1 MIESILEIKNLGKC
15 FRSYQRERHRF
26 MSWIGLTQQAATEHW
41 ALQDIN
47 FSLRPGE
54 TVGIIGQNG
63 AGKSTLLKLITG
75 TLRPSRGNI
84 RTHGRISAI
93 LELGMGF
100 NPEFT
105 GRRNAF
111 HAAGL
116 LGFSRQELQKIL
128 PDIQEFSEIGD
139 YFDRPV
145 RTYSSGMQMRLAFSV
160 VTARRPDILIVDEAL
175 SVGDGYFQHKC
186 MQRIRSFKE
195 AGTTLLFV
203 SHSPDAIRMLCSRGL
218 LLENGKLIMDADA
231 ASVIDFYRASL
242 VKRCEHNTPNEDG
255 SELQEMLPAL
265 QGRKN
270 KTVLVRGSAVE
281 VDVKLLTQGPTIRS
295 GDQLT
300 IQVIVSFKQDFEDP
314 HVGMGL
320 RNRLGV
326 IIYEANTYT
335 LGRST
340 RPVHPGQT
348 LRVNFTFPC
357 NLFPG
362 TYELMLGVAD
372 GGYDRDAFERS
383 LFFDQSYLIF
393 EVLMGE
399 ETGWSG
405 LWNVQPQVTVQ

>member
-1 MIESILEIKNLGKC
+1 MTESILEIENLGKC

-26 MSWIGLTQQAATEHW
+26 MSWIGLSHHAPAEHW
-41 ALQDIN
+41 ALQDIS
-47 FSLRPGE
+47 FKLKPGE
-54 TVGIIGQNG
+54 TVGIVGQNG

-75 TLRPSRGNI
+75 TLRPSRGSI
-84 RTHGRISAI
+84 HARGFISAI

-105 GRRNAF
+105 GRRNAY
-111 HAAGL
+111 HAGGL
-116 LGFSRQELQKIL
+116 LGFSRQELQEIL

-139 YFDRPV
+139 YFDKPV
-145 RTYSSGMQMRLAFSV
+145 RTYSSGMQMRLAFAV
-160 VTARRPDILIVDEAL
+160 ATARRPDILIVDEAL

-195 AGTTLLFV
+195 TGTTLLFV
-203 SHSPDAIRMLCSRGL
+203 SHSPDAVRMLCSRGL

-242 VKRCEHNTPNEDG
+242 VKKCEHNTPQEDG
-255 SELQEMLPAL
+255 SELHEMLPAL

-270 KTVLVRGSAVE
+270 KTVLVRGSSVE
-281 VDVKLLTQGPTIRS
+281 VKVKMLAPGPTIRS
-295 GDQLT
+295 GDQIT
-300 IQVIVSFKQDFEDP
+300 IKVIVSFNQNFDDP
-314 HVGMGL
+314 HVGIGL

-335 LGRST
+335 LGSSA
-340 RPVHPGQT
+340 RPMLAGQT
-348 LRVNFTFPC
+348 LNVSFTFQC

-393 EVLMGE
+393 EVLTGE

-405 LWNVQPQVTVQ
+405 LWNVRPTVTVQ